1 MVWGLGSRVV
11 KGGLSVG
18 DRFAVGDGE
27 NCQRLGEMMLFDRL
41 RDCVWWGNHV
51 KVREMAGFL
60 ITLGVI

>member
-1 MVWGLGSRVV
+1 M

-27 NCQRLGEMMLFDRL
+27 ICHRWGEMMLFDRL
-41 RDCVWWGNHV
+41 RGCVWRGNRV

-60 ITLGVI
+60 ITLEVI